1 MLFRS
6 GGSFLV
12 EHRSGPRLD
21 GCRGGA
27 GRHLSV
33 RAVAGHADGH
43 ADIGRRAGTARV
55 AGQTLE
61 ALEALGQIDTVI
73 FDKTGTLTEDRMGLQ
88 SVVTRDGVSTEQA
101 LQLARALAQY
111 SLHPVSIAL
120 VIAAGEPQGTDAS
133 VTPTVVDVTEV
144 PGMGLQG
151 TFLASPV
158 HGCTGCLRLG
168 SARFCGMEPSA
179 SDTLQ
184 VCLAD
189 DSGWIARFELDEV
202 VRADAIAAVAA
213 FRAAG
218 VDVKMLSG
226 DRNAAARRVAARVGI
241 TDVQGDCTPQEKL
254 QQLQALQQQGRKVL
268 MVGDGLNDGPVLASA
283 HVSVAVG
290 KAVPL
295 AQAQADFVMPGG
307 QLLMLPAML
316 TQAGRTMRVVRQN
329 LWWAAGYNA
338 VCVPLALAGWL
349 PAWLAGLG
357 MACSSLLV
365 IGNAAR
371 LSRMPRLPDVH

>member
-1 MLFRS
+1 
-6 GGSFLV
+6 
-12 EHRSGPRLD
+12 
-21 GCRGGA
+21 
-27 GRHLSV
+27 
-33 RAVAGHADGH
+33 
-43 ADIGRRAGTARV
+43 
-55 AGQTLE
+55 
-61 ALEALGQIDTVI
+61 
-73 FDKTGTLTEDRMGLQ
+73 MGLQ
-88 SVVTRDGVSTEQA
+88 
-101 LQLARALAQY
+101 
-111 SLHPVSIAL
+111 
-120 VIAAGEPQGTDAS
+120 AACLSSA
-133 VTPTVVDVTEV
+133 V
-144 PGMGLQG
+144 PGCSGR
-151 TFLASPV
+151 
-158 HGCTGCLRLG
+158 LRLG
-168 SARFCGMEPSA
+168 SARFCGMEPSIN
-179 SDTLQ
+179 DTLQ
-184 VCLAD
+184 VCRAD
-189 DSGWIARFELDEV
+189 DSGWIARFDLDEV

-226 DRNAAARRVAARVGI
+226 DRAAAARRVAARVGI

-254 QQLQALQQQGRKVL
+254 QRLQALQQRGHKVL

-283 HVSVAVG
+283 HVSAAVG

-307 QLLMLPAML
+307 QLLTLPVMLM
-316 TQAGRTMRVVRQN
+316 QAGRTMRVVRQN

-371 LSRMPRLPDVH
+371 LSRMPHLPHLPEAH

>member
-1 MLFRS
+1 M
-6 GGSFLV
+6 
-12 EHRSGPRLD
+12 
-21 GCRGGA
+21 A
-27 GRHLSV
+27 
-33 RAVAGHADGH
+33 
-43 ADIGRRAGTARV
+43 
-55 AGQTLE
+55 
-61 ALEALGQIDTVI
+61 
-73 FDKTGTLTEDRMGLQ
+73 
-88 SVVTRDGVSTEQA
+88 
-101 LQLARALAQY
+101 
-111 SLHPVSIAL
+111 
-120 VIAAGEPQGTDAS
+120 
-133 VTPTVVDVTEV
+133 
-144 PGMGLQG
+144 
-151 TFLASPV
+151 
-158 HGCTGCLRLG
+158 
-168 SARFCGMEPSA
+168 PSA
-179 SDTLQ
+179 GDAWQ

-213 FRAAG
+213 FRVAG

-226 DRNAAARRVAARVGI
+226 DQTAAARRVAARVGI
-241 TDVQGDCTPQEKL
+241 TDVQGDCTPQQKL

-307 QLLMLPAML
+307 QLLTLPAML

-357 MACSSLLV
+357 MAFSSLLV

-371 LSRMPRLPDVH
+371 LSLMPHMPEVR